1 MSQFYRAIRLILTL
15 TGFVLGL
22 AVSLA
27 VFFARRMIAP
37 PRERLWATPADVGL
51 SYQDIQFPARDGVR
65 LSGWFVPAAADGPR
79 PTVVLVHGWP
89 WNRLGTA
96 AESLMDDLSGAWPVE
111 LLRLLHALQQAG
123 YHVLTFDLRNHGQS
137 AAAPPVTF
145 GLVEANDLLGALD
158 YVCSHSQVDPARI
171 GVVGFSMGANTLLY
185 TLPRTKHIRA
195 AVAVQPISVSSF
207 ARRYGYDLV
216 GPLSHLVLPLTEL
229 IYRFA
234 GGLQFSSLDPIFA
247 ASGAGDTP
255 VLYIQAAGDR
265 WGGPDY
271 VTQVAALTPGGAE
284 PLLVESQHRFDGYQ
298 YLLDNPEVV
307 LGFFESNW

>member
-1 MSQFYRAIRLILTL
+1 MSQFYRAIRLVLAL

-22 AVSLA
+22 AASLA
-27 VFFARRMIAP
+27 LFFARRMIAP
-37 PRERLWATPADVGL
+37 PRERLWATPADAGL

-65 LSGWFVPAAADGPR
+65 LSGWFIPAAGEGTHPA
-79 PTVVLVHGWP
+79 VILVHGWP

-96 AESLMDDLSGAWPVE
+96 AETLLDDLSGAWPVD
-111 LLRLLHALQQAG
+111 LLRLVHALRHAG

-145 GLVEANDLLGALD
+145 GLAEANDLLGALD
-158 YVCSHSQVDPARI
+158 FLCNQPQVDLGRI
-171 GVVGFSMGANTLLY
+171 GAVGFSMGANTVLY
-185 TLPRTKHIRA
+185 TLPRSRHIKA
-195 AVAVQPISVSSF
+195 AVAVQPVAVATF

-216 GPLSHLVLPLTEL
+216 GTLSHLILPLTEL

-247 ASGAGDTP
+247 ASGSGNTP
-255 VLYIQAAGDR
+255 VLYVQGTGDR
-265 WGGPDY
+265 WGGSDY
-271 VTQVAALTPGGAE
+271 ATQIATLTPGAGE

-298 YLLDNPEVV
+298 YVVDNPHVITE
-307 LGFFESNW
+307 FFESNW